1 MAKILR
7 VPQVLDRLGIGR
19 STLYEWMARD
29 AFPRSIP
36 LGERSIGW
44 LESDVD
50 EWIEARAR
58 RARGVQGEAEA
69 ARTAV

>member
-7 VPQVLDRLGIGR
+7 VPEVLARLGIGR
-19 STLYEWMARD
+19 STLYEWQSRG
-29 AFPRSIP
+29 AFPPSIP

-44 LESDVD
+44 LESEVD

-58 RARGVQGEAEA
+58 RARSVRGEAGA
-69 ARTAV
+69 ARTVA